1 MSTFDAVTDAVELM
15 RVWSDEGA
23 VAAQDRVSEIT
34 GGRREDLL
42 VGLVNLLG
50 SALCLRETERGVP
63 PAKTLEALMSH
74 RWN

>member
-50 SALCLRETERGVP
+50 SAHSVSGRRSEGFLRPG
-63 PAKTLEALMSH
+63 
-74 RWN
+74 RWKH